1 MERWSEGNRD
11 KRKGERLRI
20 ALFSALFSIHKFLQ
34 WEVYRCRETLLG
46 RWGVRVGRLLDGR
59 IASTERGNSA
69 AFVGAGPDP
78 DDGHVIR
85 ARRRGAS
92 ACGLWVRG
100 RAGRGHGVRLAFNIP
115 LSNSIAVSSPSL
127 LPLPLLSY
135 ILLAHSLARS
145 LIPSSCRIR
154 RARPTEITTREIAC
168 EMVKQIHNLVLTRS
182 HAKEAFG
189 FRIIGGKEQ
198 GLTFK
203 VRRLHMMLIFL

>member
-1 MERWSEGNRD
+1 MGRPRPPPRWENSVYG
-11 KRKGERLRI
+11 KGEQCSLCRGRPRPRRRTCYTR
-20 ALFSALFSIHKFLQ
+20 ARSGSIGM
-34 WEVYRCRETLLG
+34 RPLG
-46 RWGVRVGRLLDGR
+46 TR
-59 IASTERGNSA
+59 
-69 AFVGAGPDP
+69 AGGP
-78 DDGHVIR
+78 R
-85 ARRRGAS
+85 ARR
-92 ACGLWVRG
+92 
-100 RAGRGHGVRLAFNIP
+100 LAFIIP

-127 LPLPLLSY
+127 SLSLSLIHSPRPLT
-135 ILLAHSLARS
+135 RS

-203 VRRLHMMLIFL
+203 VRRIHMMLIFL

>member
-1 MERWSEGNRD
+1 MGRPRPPSRWENSVYG
-11 KRKGERLRI
+11 KGEQCSLCRGRPRPRRRTCYTR
-20 ALFSALFSIHKFLQ
+20 APSGSIGM
-34 WEVYRCRETLLG
+34 RPLG
-46 RWGVRVGRLLDGR
+46 TR
-59 IASTERGNSA
+59 
-69 AFVGAGPDP
+69 AGGP
-78 DDGHVIR
+78 R
-85 ARRRGAS
+85 ARRPSGFQYS
-92 ACGLWVRG
+92 AFQFHRRFV
-100 RAGRGHGVRLAFNIP
+100 
-115 LSNSIAVSSPSL
+115 AVSPSL
-127 LPLPLLSY
+127 FLSSHTFSSPT
-135 ILLAHSLARS
+135 HSLPRS

>member
-1 MERWSEGNRD
+1 MQPLSGPAQTQTTDMLYARAV
-11 KRKGERLRI
+11 GEHR
-20 ALFSALFSIHKFLQ
+20 H
-34 WEVYRCRETLLG
+34 
-46 RWGVRVGRLLDGR
+46 
-59 IASTERGNSA
+59 A
-69 AFVGAGPDP
+69 AFGYAG
-78 DDGHVIR
+78 
-85 ARRRGAS
+85 
-92 ACGLWVRG
+92 G
-100 RAGRGHGVRLAFNIP
+100 RAAGTASGFHYSAFQFHRRFV
-115 LSNSIAVSSPSL
+115 AVSPSL
-127 LPLPLLSY
+127 FLSSHTFSSPT
-135 ILLAHSLARS
+135 HSLPRS

>member
-1 MERWSEGNRD
+1 MGAMERWSEGNRD

-46 RWGVRVGRLLDGR
+46 RWGVRVRLLDGK

-115 LSNSIAVSSPSL
+115 LSNSIAVSSPSPS
-127 LPLPLLSY
+127 LPLPLPSSPLIHSPRP
-135 ILLAHSLARS
+135 LTRSLARS
-145 LIPSSCRIR
+145 F
-154 RARPTEITTREIAC
+154 RPP
-168 EMVKQIHNLVLTRS
+168 V
-182 HAKEAFG
+182 G
-189 FRIIGGKEQ
+189 
-198 GLTFK
+198 
-203 VRRLHMMLIFL
+203 

>member
-1 MERWSEGNRD
+1 M
-11 KRKGERLRI
+11 LR
-20 ALFSALFSIHKFLQ
+20 
-34 WEVYRCRETLLG
+34 TG
-46 RWGVRVGRLLDGR
+46 RWE

-92 ACGLWVRG
+92 ACGRWVCG
-100 RAGRGHGVRLAFNIP
+100 RAAGTAASVWLSIFLRFPIPSPFRRRLS
-115 LSNSIAVSSPSL
+115 LS
-127 LPLPLLSY
+127 LPLIHSPRPLT
-135 ILLAHSLARS
+135 RS

-154 RARPTEITTREIAC
+154 GARPTEITTREIAC

-203 VRRLHMMLIFL
+203 VRRLRRMFSTVPFSFGDYCLQCEGPSL